1 MFSHAGGVVIL
12 DYILVFAGLALLV
25 AGGEV
30 LVRGALGLSAR
41 FRMSPAVI
49 GAVVMG
55 FGTSTPELAASLSAA
70 LAGAPGL
77 ALGNVIGSNVAN
89 VALILAASA
98 VIAPI
103 VARIGGVA
111 AMAMAVATLGMI
123 GVILLGGIGPGLGAI
138 FLGAL
143 AVYLWVSVRSGQVEM
158 PEEVELAPGSLSTS
172 LIFVGAGLALLI
184 GGAQALVSGAVD
196 IAEIFGVPPS
206 VIGLTVVAL
215 GTSLPELAAS
225 LSAAL
230 RGQGAMA
237 LGNIVGS
244 NIFNVLGIL
253 GITALVHPIAVPP
266 SLDMAEVWALAL
278 TGGVLI
284 GLGLWGRIGRIAG
297 AAGLAGYAAYMF
309 AVIA

>member
-1 MFSHAGGVVIL
+1 MFGL
-12 DYILVFAGLALLV
+12 DYLLVVLGLALLV

-30 LVRGALGLSAR
+30 LVRGALGLSVR

-98 VIAPI
+98 VIVPL
-103 VARIGGVA
+103 VARIGWAEAIAVA
-111 AMAMAVATLGMI
+111 AATLGMI
-123 GVILLGGIGPGLGAI
+123 AVIILGGIGPVLGAM
-138 FLGAL
+138 FLGIL
-143 AVYLWVSVRSGQVEM
+143 AIFLWVSVRGG
-158 PEEVELAPGSLSTS
+158 EVALSEQETEAAPGRLGQS
-172 LIFVGAGLALLI
+172 LIFVTVGLVLLI
-184 GGAQALVSGAVD
+184 GGAQALVSGTVD
-196 IAEIFGVPPS
+196 IAEAFGVPPS
-206 VIGLTVVAL
+206 VIRLTVVAI

-225 LSAAL
+225 LSAAV
-230 RGQGAMA
+230 RGQGGLA

-244 NIFNVLGIL
+244 NSFNVLGIL

-266 SLDMAEVWALAL
+266 SLDMAEVWALAI
-278 TGGVLI
+278 TGAALLV
-284 GLGLWGRIGRIAG
+284 LGLWGRVPRAAG
-297 AAGLAGYAAYMF
+297 ALGLAGYAGYMWL
-309 AVIA
+309 VIA

>member
-1 MFSHAGGVVIL
+1 MFPAPEGFRFL
-12 DYILVFAGLALLV
+12 DYILVGLGLVLLV

-41 FRMSPAVI
+41 FRMAPAVI

-55 FGTSTPELAASLSAA
+55 FGTSTPELAASLGAA

-89 VALILAASA
+89 VALILAAS
-98 VIAPI
+98 VVVAPI
-103 VARIGGVA
+103 VARMGWIEAVA
-111 AMAMAVATLGMI
+111 LAAATLGMI
-123 GVILLGGIGPGLGAI
+123 FVIVWGGIGPVLGAI
-138 FLGAL
+138 FLGLLALYIWGSVRAGQGAPAPAVDIAPSGL
-143 AVYLWVSVRSGQVEM
+143 AV
-158 PEEVELAPGSLSTS
+158 S
-172 LIFVGAGLALLI
+172 LISVGAGLALLI
-184 GGAQALVSGAVD
+184 GGAQALVSGAVG
-196 IAEIFGVPPS
+196 IAQVFGVPPS

-225 LSAAL
+225 VSAAW

-253 GITALVHPIAVPP
+253 GITALVQPIAVPP
-266 SLDMAEVWALAL
+266 TLAMAEVLALAG
-278 TGGVLI
+278 TGAALLA
-284 GLGLWGRIGRIAG
+284 LGLWGRVPRGAG
-297 AAGLAGYAAYMF
+297 LLGLAGYAVYMG
-309 AVIA
+309 AVVA

>member
-1 MFSHAGGVVIL
+1 MDYLLVVL
-12 DYILVFAGLALLV
+12 GLALLV

-30 LVRGALGLSAR
+30 LVRGALGLSVR

-98 VIAPI
+98 VIAPL
-103 VARIGGVA
+103 VARTGWAEAVAVA
-111 AMAMAVATLGMI
+111 AATLGMI
-123 GVILLGGIGPGLGAI
+123 AVIILGGIGPVLGAM
-138 FLGAL
+138 FLGIL
-143 AVYLWVSVRSGQVEM
+143 AIFLWVSVRGGQVAMSEQ
-158 PEEVELAPGSLSTS
+158 ETEAAPGRLSQS
-172 LIFVGAGLALLI
+172 LIFVIVGLVLLI

-196 IAEIFGVPPS
+196 IAEAFGVPPS
-206 VIGLTVVAL
+206 VIGLTVVAI

-225 LSAAL
+225 LSAAV
-230 RGQGAMA
+230 RGQGGLA

-266 SLDMAEVWALAL
+266 SLDMAEVWALAI
-278 TGGVLI
+278 TGTALLV
-284 GLGLWGRIGRIAG
+284 LGLWGRIPRAAG
-297 AAGLAGYAAYMF
+297 AFGLAGYAGYMWL
-309 AVIA
+309 VIA

>member
-1 MFSHAGGVVIL
+1 MRLRAGRGIIL
-12 DYILVFAGLALLV
+12 EYLLVALGLVLLV
-25 AGGEV
+25 AGGEI

-89 VALILAASA
+89 VALILGASA
-98 VIAPI
+98 MITPI
-103 VARIGGVA
+103 TARIGIVEAVA
-111 AMAMAVATLGMI
+111 LVVATLGMI
-123 GVILLGGIGPGLGAI
+123 WVIVLGGIGAALGAI
-138 FLGAL
+138 FLGVL
-143 AVYLWVSVRSGQVEM
+143 ATYLWVSVRRGQTDM
-158 PEEVELAPGSLSTS
+158 PEEVEAASGDLLKSLM
-172 LIFVGAGLALLI
+172 FVGAGLVLLI
-184 GGAQALVSGAVD
+184 GGAQALVTGAVD
-196 IAEIFGVPPS
+196 IARVFGVPPS

-225 LSAAL
+225 LSASL
-230 RGQGAMA
+230 RGQGALA

-253 GITALVHPIAVPP
+253 GITALVQPIAVPP
-266 SLDMAEVWALAL
+266 SLDIAEVWALAA
-278 TGGVLI
+278 TGAALLA
-284 GLGLWGRIGRIAG
+284 LGLWGRVGHIAG
-297 AAGLAGYAAYMF
+297 ASGVVGYAIYIAV
-309 AVIA
+309 VIA

>member
-1 MFSHAGGVVIL
+1 MDYLLVVL
-12 DYILVFAGLALLV
+12 GLALLV

-30 LVRGALGLSAR
+30 LVRGALGLSVR

-98 VIAPI
+98 VIVPL
-103 VARIGGVA
+103 VARIGWAEAIAVA
-111 AMAMAVATLGMI
+111 AATLGMI
-123 GVILLGGIGPGLGAI
+123 AVIILGGIGPVLGAM
-138 FLGAL
+138 FLGIL
-143 AVYLWVSVRSGQVEM
+143 AIFLWVSVRGG
-158 PEEVELAPGSLSTS
+158 EVALSEQETEAAPGRLGQS
-172 LIFVGAGLALLI
+172 LIFVTVGLVLLI
-184 GGAQALVSGAVD
+184 GGAQALVSGTVD
-196 IAEIFGVPPS
+196 IAEAFGVPPS
-206 VIGLTVVAL
+206 VIRLTVVAI

-225 LSAAL
+225 LSAAV
-230 RGQGAMA
+230 RGQGGLA

-244 NIFNVLGIL
+244 NSFNVLGIL

-266 SLDMAEVWALAL
+266 SLDMAEVWALAI
-278 TGGVLI
+278 TGAALLV
-284 GLGLWGRIGRIAG
+284 LGLWGRVPRAAG
-297 AAGLAGYAAYMF
+297 ALGLAGYAGYMWL
-309 AVIA
+309 VIA

>member
-1 MFSHAGGVVIL
+1 MEYL
-12 DYILVFAGLALLV
+12 LVAVGLALLIG
-25 AGGEV
+25 GGEV

-70 LAGAPGL
+70 LAGAPGI

-98 VIAPI
+98 LIAPI
-103 VARIGGVA
+103 EARINRLDA
-111 AMAMAVATLGMI
+111 AALAMATLGMI
-123 GVILLGGIGPGLGAI
+123 AVILIGGISMPVGLA
-138 FLGAL
+138 FLAAL
-143 AVYLWVSVRSGQVEM
+143 AIYLWASVKSGQASAPSEQD
-158 PEEVELAPGSLSTS
+158 EAPGNLGVS
-172 LIFVGAGLALLI
+172 IAYVVVGLVLLI
-184 GGAQALVSGAVD
+184 GGAQALVTGAID
-196 IAEIFGVPPS
+196 IAEAFGVPPS
-206 VIGLTVVAL
+206 VIGLTVVAI

-225 LSAAL
+225 ISAAL
-230 RGQGAMA
+230 KGQGGLA

-253 GITALVHPIAVPP
+253 GITALIHPIAVPP
-266 SLDMAEVWALAL
+266 SLDMAEIWALAA
-278 TGGVLI
+278 TGAALLALGV
-284 GLGLWGRIGRIAG
+284 WGRVPRGAG
-297 AAGLAGYAAYMF
+297 IVGLVGYAAYVG